1 MELAANGLKNFRK
14 FLEHSA
20 DSKNQK
26 AQAAAMLGRV
36 ILNGEGVRI
45 F

>member
-1 MELAANGLKNFRK
+1 MELGANGLKNFRK
-14 FLEHSA
+14 FLEYSA

-36 ILNGEGVRI
+36 VLNGEGVRI